1 MHANAVCGTYKYIHM
16 GHVHMCIYNRT
27 ITAFWHSAIGKL
39 NALIVYTANTFH
51 FSALELLSC
60 RADHA
65 CCEHYLAI
73 NNYIKMN
80 TTIYIYVHA
89 CSLL

>member
-1 MHANAVCGTYKYIHM
+1 MHANAVCGTYKIHTH
-16 GHVHMCIYNRT
+16 GTFAHSVYIYNRT

-39 NALIVYTANTFH
+39 NALIVYTANTCH
-51 FSALELLSC
+51 FSALELLFC

-80 TTIYIYVHA
+80 TTIYMCMNAV
-89 CSLL
+89 